1 MLQTQPDRALYSQPA
16 WPGYYFS
23 PFPKSLWP
31 SSVAL
36 PNLVM
41 YLTFRH
47 AENPPEASASVSP
60 FFLYASIAV
69 QFSNTSKSPPSMPS
83 RFGLSSVGVLEECPQ
98 PERNMG
104 GPIAH
109 QDSLLDLM
117 NQADLI

>member
-1 MLQTQPDRALYSQPA
+1 
-16 WPGYYFS
+16 
-23 PFPKSLWP
+23 
-31 SSVAL
+31 
-36 PNLVM
+36 M

-117 NQADLI
+117 NQTDLIWISLSTLSKVSQAFQITGQQKNGIL